1 MYTDNDPTTFE
12 RPRSLDVPP
21 LMPISEASNQLE
33 LEAVDAINQALQ
45 AELDRR
51 NHTDKHNN
59 EIIEFLN
66 DRSIPEIN
74 GETIVCFKIFK
85 KFK

>member
-1 MYTDNDPTTFE
+1 M
-12 RPRSLDVPP
+12 P
-21 LMPISEASNQLE
+21 LSETSNQLE

-51 NHTDKHNN
+51 NNTNKHSN

-74 GETIVCFKIFK
+74 G
-85 KFK
+85 